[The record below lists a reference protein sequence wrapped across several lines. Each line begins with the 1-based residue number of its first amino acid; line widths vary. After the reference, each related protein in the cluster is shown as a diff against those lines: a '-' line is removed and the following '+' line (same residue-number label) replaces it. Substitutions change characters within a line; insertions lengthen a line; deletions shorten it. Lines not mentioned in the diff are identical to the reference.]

1 MIGDEFKISNVRW
14 SEQVLGR
21 QVLGQKPWYMRM
33 RYYVYAI
40 VIFASFQAGQY
51 YNATRQLDTIGLPPD
66 YSDARE
72 LGMVAPVEYRLEVG
86 ML

>member
-1 MIGDEFKISNVRW
+1 MIGDEFKVWR
-14 SEQVLGR
+14 R
-21 QVLGQKPWYMRM
+21 KPWYKRV
-33 RYYVYAI
+33 RYYVYAV

-51 YNATRQLDTIGLPPD
+51 YNATRQMDAIGLPVI
-66 YSDARE
+66 DAPVRD